1 MKNNNQLPIV
11 VLVILVIA
19 FVISQ
24 IEVKPVVSSS
34 DLSLKKAQIC
44 HEIGLKEVEEKV
56 LLPEPEPTLAPQI
69 IYELKK
75 EPIIEQINGICY
87 EIDSEGVMTPCEK

>member
-1 MKNNNQLPIV
+1 MKNNNQLPII
-11 VLVILVIA
+11 VLVVLVIA

-44 HEIGLKEVEEKV
+44 HEIGLKEVEEKI
-56 LLPEPEPTLAPQI
+56 LLPANEPISTTQI

-87 EIDSEGVMTPCEK
+87 EINEEGIMIPCEK